1 MKASAG
7 VVFQEDKFKDI
18 GQELSSVFFDKIG

>member
-7 VVFQEDKFKDI
+7 VIFQEDKFKDI
-18 GQELSSVFFDKIG
+18 GQEYGSVFFDKLG

>member
-18 GQELSSVFFDKIG
+18 GEEYTSVFSSKMG